1 MVRAFALHAKCRGF
15 ESLIAHHPSLDEVE
29 LRMASPPFRERKR
42 VKRMSADR
50 STRRPSRTGRNLFHQ
65 AKKVPCAFSVDA
77 DRSPEASESGML
89 KFRIPAE
96 KGVKYTIFCACGP
109 FQRRVS

>member
-1 MVRAFALHAKCRGF
+1 MSKASEKDEHRQEYPQAQLDRPKSF
-15 ESLIAHHPSLDEVE
+15 PS
-29 LRMASPPFRERKR
+29 
-42 VKRMSADR
+42 
-50 STRRPSRTGRNLFHQ
+50 G
-65 AKKVPCAFSVDA
+65 KKVPCAFSVDA

-96 KGVKYTIFCACGP
+96 KGVKYTIFCARGP

>member
-1 MVRAFALHAKCRGF
+1 
-15 ESLIAHHPSLDEVE
+15 
-29 LRMASPPFRERKR
+29 
-42 VKRMSADR
+42 MSADR

-109 FQRRVS
+109 FQRSVS